1 VNGRA
6 FFPEFEVS
14 VGAKKLKSGGGAGG
28 KGSLWRLEILREVNG
43 GADEAFLQLGLT
55 QALDAKPGDDVTVDL
70 GYEGALN
77 RVFTGTV
84 DRLSA
89 GLATL
94 EVHALGAQAALMR
107 KRGDKAFV
115 NQKAG
120 EVFQALVSDAGA
132 EAGRTE
138 AGVPMS
144 FYLADSAYSHW
155 EHGLKL
161 GLHSGNDVYADAE
174 GKIVFAPIS
183 GDAPPLKLKFGV
195 DLLQAACEDGDA
207 PATAIAIP
215 ESPASSAGE
224 ETASWLAKDSLPHKG
239 EAAATG
245 SGGGTGAARYHPFL
259 RTQEHAQASADCLL
273 LRRQREVRNA
283 EVEMLGRS
291 DVELGDTVELE
302 GLPAGG
308 DGKYVVLA
316 LRHALGLGPHAGF
329 RTYASLGAVP

>member
-1 VNGRA
+1 MAGKRA

-14 VGAKKLKSGGGAGG
+14 IGRQTLKSGG

-55 QALDAKPGDDVTVDL
+55 QALDAKPGDDVSVDL
-70 GYEGALN
+70 GYEGTLN

-94 EVHALGAQAALMR
+94 EVHALGAQAVLMR
-107 KRGDKAFV
+107 KRGDKAFI

-132 EAGRTE
+132 QAGRAE

-155 EHGLKL
+155 EHGLRL
-161 GLHSGNDVYADAE
+161 GLHSGNVVYADAE

-183 GDAPPLKLKFGV
+183 GETPPLKLKFGV
-195 DLLQAACEDGDA
+195 DLLQAACEDGET
-207 PATAIAIP
+207 PATAIAVP

-224 ETASWLAKDSLPHKG
+224 ETASWISKDSLPHKG
-239 EAAATG
+239 EAAASGGGG
-245 SGGGTGAARYHPFL
+245 SGGTGTPRYHPFL

-316 LRHALGLGPHAGF
+316 LRHALGLHSGF
-329 RTYASLGAVP
+329 RTYASLGGAS

>member
-1 VNGRA
+1 MSGRT
-6 FFPEFEVS
+6 FFPEFEVA
-14 VGAKKLKSGGGAGG
+14 VGGKKLKSGGH
-28 KGSLWRLEILREVNG
+28 GSLWRLEILREVNG

-55 QALDAKPGDDVTVDL
+55 QALEAEAGDQVTVDL
-70 GYEGALN
+70 GYAGSLN

-84 DRLSA
+84 DRSSS
-89 GLATL
+89 GLASL
-94 EVHALGAQAALMR
+94 EIHALGAQASLMR

-132 EAGRTE
+132 RAGRAE

-155 EHGLKL
+155 EHGLRL

-174 GKIVFAPIS
+174 GNLVFAPIT
-183 GDAPPLKLKFGV
+183 GDAPPLKLKFGT
-195 DLLQAACEDGDA
+195 DLLQAACEAGEGPDKVV
-207 PATAIAIP
+207 AIP

-224 ETASWLAKDSLPHKG
+224 ETAMWIAKDSAPHKG
-239 EAAATG
+239 EASPSGSDAG
-245 SGGGTGAARYHPFL
+245 SGGAGAPRYHPFL

-273 LRRQREVRNA
+273 LRREREARNA

-291 DVELGDTVELE
+291 DLELGDTVELE

-308 DGKYVVLA
+308 DGRYVVLA
-316 LRHALGLGPHAGF
+316 LRHALGLHSGF
-329 RTYASLGAVP
+329 RTYASLGGAP

>member
-1 VNGRA
+1 MSGRT
-6 FFPEFEVS
+6 FFPEFEVA
-14 VGAKKLKSGGGAGG
+14 VGAKKLKSGGHGT
-28 KGSLWRLEILREVNG
+28 LWRLEILREVNG

-55 QALDAKPGDDVTVDL
+55 QALDAKPGDDLTVDL
-70 GYEGALN
+70 GYEGSLN

-84 DRLSA
+84 DRSSS
-89 GLATL
+89 GLASL
-94 EVHALGAQAALMR
+94 EIHALGAQASLMR

-132 EAGRTE
+132 QAGRAE

-155 EHGLKL
+155 EHGLRL

-174 GKIVFAPIS
+174 GKLVFAPIT

-195 DLLQAACEDGDA
+195 DLLQAACEAGAA
-207 PATAIAIP
+207 PVAVIAVP

-224 ETASWLAKDSLPHKG
+224 ETASWIAKDSMPHKG
-239 EAAATG
+239 EAQASGGGGVGSG
-245 SGGGTGAARYHPFL
+245 SGGAGSPRYHPFL

-273 LRRQREVRNA
+273 LRREREARNA

-316 LRHALGLGPHAGF
+316 LRHALGLHSGF
-329 RTYASLGAVP
+329 RTYASLGGAP

>member
-1 VNGRA
+1 MAGKRA

-14 VGAKKLKSGGGAGG
+14 IGRQTLKSGG

-55 QALDAKPGDDVTVDL
+55 QALDAKPGDDVSVDL
-70 GYEGALN
+70 GYEGTLE

-89 GLATL
+89 GLASL
-94 EVHALGAQAALMR
+94 EVHALGAQAVLMR

-132 EAGRTE
+132 ETGRAE

-155 EHGLKL
+155 EHGLRL
-161 GLHSGNDVYADAE
+161 GMHSGNDIYADAK

-195 DLLQAACEDGDA
+195 DLLQAACEDGEA
-207 PATAIAIP
+207 PATAITVP

-224 ETASWLAKDSLPHKG
+224 ETASWIAKDSMPHKG
-239 EAAATG
+239 EAAALG
-245 SGGGTGAARYHPFL
+245 GGGNGGTGAPRYHPFL
-259 RTQEHAQASADCLL
+259 RTQEHAQASADSLM
-273 LRRQREVRNA
+273 LRRGREARKA

-316 LRHALGLGPHAGF
+316 LRHALGLHTGF
-329 RTYASLGAVP
+329 RTYASLGGAP